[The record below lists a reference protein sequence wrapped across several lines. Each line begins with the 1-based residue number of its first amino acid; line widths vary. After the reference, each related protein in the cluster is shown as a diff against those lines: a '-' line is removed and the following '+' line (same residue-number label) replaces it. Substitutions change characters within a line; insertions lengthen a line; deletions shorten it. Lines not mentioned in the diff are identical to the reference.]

1 MKPPTLREKTKRGLI
16 WASAEAAART
26 LLQTGVLVILARLL
40 TPEAY
45 GVVGTALI
53 IVGVSSIFSQL
64 GVGPAIVQ
72 RKELEPRHLDAA
84 FWLSI
89 VFSLIVGGIVFLTAP
104 LLAAFCRMPELTP
117 VLRVLS
123 LVFPLTGVSVVSESL
138 LQRDLHFNVLA
149 RREVISYFIGFGVVG
164 VILAVRGWGLWALV
178 TANLTQTLVR
188 TIILF
193 AGQKWRPGFSCRKD
207 ACLDLFHFSTGL
219 TVARLAN
226 YVATNG
232 GDNIVVSRY
241 LGADAV
247 GVYGRAYQLM
257 SQPANLIGNVL
268 EKVLFPA
275 MAKVQDQHEKL
286 AAVYRQGVG
295 LLATLMLPGSAM
307 IYLLAP
313 EIVNLLLGPKWE
325 GVVFPL
331 QIFSAALL
339 FRTSMKMSNSLIR
352 ARGAVWQMAWCQ
364 IIYATATVGFAFA
377 GQFWGLSGVCVGVF
391 GSILL
396 CFLIG
401 AAMSLRLVGLT
412 WAQFFVDHLP
422 GLLLAAVVSVVGW
435 FGAAELRA
443 IQAPTLLVLAGT
455 LAAMLAV
462 ALGCV
467 LAFPRLFLGPDGPQI
482 IAKVRGFLPK
492 PKAVATVAGPAK
504 APRLGELDV
513 LRGIA
518 AVAVMFFHYTIRY
531 AEVFAPGGPPKHAN
545 PLGETAV
552 HLFFIISGFVIFM
565 TLSKTRTAIDF
576 VVSRFSRLYPV
587 YWAAVIVTFV
597 VVTLAPLPGR
607 TPGVGQLLVNLTMLQ
622 FWARVPAIDGVYWTL
637 AVELSFYAIM
647 LTVFLVGWLRRI
659 EWLVIPWLLAEGV
672 WSFFTIRQGLD
683 LPKIIEVTLL
693 LKFAHLFLAGVLFYR
708 MRFEGFTPARHA
720 LLACC
725 LAMHTY
731 VFGLTG
737 TLWALGFFAA
747 FYAIACDRLGWLALR
762 PLVFFGAI
770 SYSLYLVHQNIGF
783 VVMRAL
789 AEYPRALQVGVA
801 VVVAVLLASFL
812 TFFIERPALRAI
824 RDWYKAHRQPRPEG
838 SLPLTAAATS
848 SSGLTSPQP

>member
-89 VFSLIVGGIVFLTAP
+89 VFSLIVGGIVFLSAP
-104 LLAAFCRMPELTP
+104 LLADFCRMPELTP

-138 LQRDLHFNVLA
+138 LQRELHFNVLA

-164 VILAVRGWGLWALV
+164 VVLALRGWGLWALV
-178 TANLTQTLVR
+178 TANLVQTLVR

-193 AGQKWRPGFSCRKD
+193 AGQTWRPGFSCRKD

-275 MAKVQDQHEKL
+275 MAKVQDQREKL
-286 AAVYRQGVG
+286 AAVYRKGVS
-295 LLATLMLPGSAM
+295 LLATVMFPGSAM

-313 EIVNLLLGPKWE
+313 EIVQLLLGPKWV

-339 FRTSMKMSNSLIR
+339 FRTSMKMSNSVIR
-352 ARGAVWQMAWCQ
+352 ASGAVWQMAWCQ
-364 IIYATATVGFAFA
+364 IIYAAATVGFAYL
-377 GQFWGLSGVCVGVF
+377 GQRWGGLSGVCVGVF

-396 CFLIG
+396 CFLVG
-401 AAMSLRLVGLT
+401 AAMSLRIVGLN
-412 WAQFFVDHLP
+412 WGHFLADHMP
-422 GLLLAAVVSVVGW
+422 GILLAAVVSVAGW
-435 FGAAELRA
+435 LALAALHA
-443 IQAPTLLVLAGT
+443 VHAPVVLVLAGT

-462 ALGCV
+462 SLGCA
-467 LAFPRLFLGPDGPQI
+467 LALPRLFLGPDGPGL
-482 IAKVRGFLPK
+482 IAKARGFLPK
-492 PKAVATVAGPAK
+492 REATESSALAK

-531 AEVFAPGGPPKHAN
+531 GEVFAPGGPPLHAN

-565 TLSKTRTAIDF
+565 TLSKTRTALDF
-576 VVSRFSRLYPV
+576 LVSRFSRLYPV
-587 YWAAVIVTFV
+587 YWAAVLLTFAIVAF
-597 VVTLAPLPGR
+597 APLPGR
-607 TPGVGQLLVNLTMLQ
+607 TPGTGQLLVNLTMLQ
-622 FWARVPAIDGVYWTL
+622 FWLRVPAIDGVYWTL

-659 EWLVIPWLLAEGV
+659 EWLVIPWLLAEGT
-672 WSFFTIRQGLD
+672 WTYFASRHD
-683 LPKIIEVTLL
+683 LPKIIEVSLL
-693 LKFAHLFLAGVLFYR
+693 LKFGHLFLAGVLFYR
-708 MRFEGFTPARHA
+708 LRFEGFTLARHA

-725 LAMHTY
+725 LAMHAW
-731 VFGLTG
+731 VFGLAG
-737 TLWALGFFAA
+737 TLWAAGFFAA
-747 FYAIACDRLGWLALR
+747 FYAIACDRLGWLAVR
-762 PLVFFGAI
+762 PLVFLGAI

-783 VVMRAL
+783 VIMRAL
-789 AEYPRALQVGVA
+789 ADFSRPLQIGVA
-801 VVVAVLLASFL
+801 VAVAILLASFL

-824 RDWYKAHRQPRPEG
+824 RNWYKARRQPRPDAA
-838 SLPLTAAATS
+838 PLSMAAAAAPS
-848 SSGLTSPQP
+848 PGLTSPQS